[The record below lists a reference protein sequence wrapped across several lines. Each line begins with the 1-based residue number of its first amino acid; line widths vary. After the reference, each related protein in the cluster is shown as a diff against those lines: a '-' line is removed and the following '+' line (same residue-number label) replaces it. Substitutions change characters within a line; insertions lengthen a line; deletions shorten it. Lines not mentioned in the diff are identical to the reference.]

1 MYNYLSRFI
10 ILSFLLP
17 VLLHTNPVCCA
28 EEYWNQFRGPQ
39 GTGTVEDHPALPDKW
54 SATENVAWEQEIP
67 GMGWSSPIVWG
78 DKVFLTT
85 VIKEV
90 RSPKGLFDSAPHDEK
105 HQWWYC
111 A

>member
-39 GTGTVEDHPALPDKW
+39 GTGTVEVHPGLPDKW
-54 SATENVAWEQEIP
+54 SATAYVAWVQEIR
-67 GMGWSSPIVWG
+67 GMGWSSPIGCG
-78 DKVFLTT
+78 DKGYLTS
-85 VIKEV
+85 VIIEGAEEKPKE
-90 RSPKGLFDSAPHDEK
+90 GLYFRGE
-105 HQWWYC
+105 
-111 A
+111 